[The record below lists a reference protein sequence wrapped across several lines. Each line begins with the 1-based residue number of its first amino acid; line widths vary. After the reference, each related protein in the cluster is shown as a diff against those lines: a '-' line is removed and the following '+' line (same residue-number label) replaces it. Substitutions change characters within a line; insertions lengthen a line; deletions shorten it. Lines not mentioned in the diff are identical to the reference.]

1 MTKEGQAMDPIK
13 FITTLYKLIANK
25 HGAEITITKIEK
37 TKQEKKVEKQ
47 PA

>member
-1 MTKEGQAMDPIK
+1 MDPIK
-13 FITTLYKLIANK
+13 FINTLYKLIAAK

-37 TKQEKKVEKQ
+37 KEPEQDKAKQ